1 LRQTNQYVRMEI
13 AGKTHMY
20 SERQNMAYA
29 SGYGFGNGNKT
40 KEKSLVEIPKLRD
53 LAQLV
58 APEAIEDEWGVMS
71 CILTSQKP
79 QDVFLKVANILEP
92 RHFGVP
98 MLQEIWRIMVRMHQ
112 QHLPVAYSV
121 LQCHLQDTYEKNQ
134 EFFQEF
140 LPRMYESAHDEEHV
154 TIYAERILSKY
165 HKRTLIGACSE
176 GINAAVQHMEP
187 SDALAELERRI
198 SEVRQEIH
206 STKKKGGS
214 CFDDLLDEY
223 IDKLEAQANGEQASD
238 TIKTG
243 SWYDF
248 NEAAQGFAPGDF
260 FVLAA
265 PTSCGKSMAA
275 IGLAREFALEGH
287 AVAYVSLEVPKE
299 AMIERIMSP
308 ILGFSATATRRSGVV
323 SNEKMQAVK
332 EFREKY
338 RGLQIAVQKPSQNS
352 YESFQKSMAEA
363 ESRYREKLG
372 DDFTGF
378 RVVIVDY
385 LQLLASNVP
394 AQFRVIEIDRV
405 AQLLRNYAI
414 DNNCTVIALAQQ
426 DTETAKAAAKEPDN
440 LNCLSYC
447 KTIDNH
453 ATQIIFMHNPK
464 FGDRKQIH
472 NATYIDFIWMKN
484 REGANG
490 RVRMGVNWETGW
502 LFPLALVGS
511 SKSEPTPPAA
521 TDPWKSLAEKYGT
534 PSKKSKQLTEDAHPE
549 IIIDLPAVE
558 ESLVSLAMPK
568 GADAVLVEQ
577 METIDLDYQEEEDEV
592 IEMIPEEPL
601 TAPESATAIADMT
614 IDVEVTEATTENISG
629 GGESIEI
636 NGEMYEIGEEAQFNT
651 GKGVM
656 CPVTI
661 VGVGDYGSIKVKHLD
676 TVRWD
681 DQTREYSGKEFKW
694 YAGKINNA
702 VHPTRIF
709 KKLRSTSLR
718 SDS

>member
-1 LRQTNQYVRMEI
+1 
-13 AGKTHMY
+13 
-20 SERQNMAYA
+20 MAYA

-79 QDVFLKVANILEP
+79 QDVYLKVANILEP
-92 RHFGVP
+92 KHFGLP
-98 MLQEIWRIMVRMHQ
+98 MLQDIWRIMVRMHQ

-154 TIYAERILSKY
+154 TIYAKRILSKY

-206 STKKKGGS
+206 NKNKKSGS
-214 CFDDLLDEY
+214 SFRSLLNNYVADLND
-223 IDKLEAQANGEQASD
+223 QAEGKKPSG

-260 FVLAA
+260 IVIAA
-265 PTSCGKSMAA
+265 PTSCGKSMTG
-275 IGLAREFALEGH
+275 ISLAREFALEGH
-287 AVAYVSLEVPKE
+287 TVMYASLEMTQQTVV
-299 AMIERIMSP
+299 ERVMSP
-308 ILGFSATATRRSGVV
+308 VLGFSAGAMSRSGTI
-323 SNEKMQAVK
+323 SDEKLESIRKFQEEYAN
-332 EFREKY
+332 
-338 RGLQIAVQKPSQNS
+338 LPIAIKKPHQNS
-352 YESFQKSMAEA
+352 YDSFQKSIAEA
-363 ESRYREKLG
+363 EAEFREDMG

-385 LQLLASNVP
+385 LQLLAANVP
-394 AQFRVIEIDRV
+394 SQFKVQEIDKA
-405 AQLLRNYAI
+405 AQLLRNYALE
-414 DNNCTVIALAQQ
+414 NNCTVIALAQY
-426 DTETAKAAAKEPDN
+426 DTETAKAAGKEPDS

-447 KTIDNH
+447 KTIDHH
-453 ATQIIFMHNPK
+453 ATQVVMMHHPN
-464 FGDRKQIH
+464 FGDRKKLH
-472 NATYIDFIWMKN
+472 DAAYIDFLWMKN
-484 REGANG
+484 RDGSNG
-490 RVRMGVNWETGW
+490 RVRMGVDWQKGW
-502 LFPLALVGS
+502 LFSIASGGKRKFEQAPI
-511 SKSEPTPPAA
+511 TQN
-521 TDPWKSLAEKYGT
+521 DPWKSLTEKYGT
-534 PSKKSKQLTEDAHPE
+534 SSKKSKQLAEDAHPE

-568 GADAVLVEQ
+568 GADAALAEQ
-577 METIDLDYQEEEDEV
+577 METIDLDYQEEEEDEV
-592 IEMIPEEPL
+592 IEMIAEEPL
-601 TAPESATAIADMT
+601 AAPESATAVADVT
-614 IDVEVTEATTENISG
+614 INVEATEAATEYISG
-629 GGESIEI
+629 GSESIEI

-651 GKGVM
+651 GKGVL

-694 YAGKINNA
+694 YVGKINDA

>member
-1 LRQTNQYVRMEI
+1 MKTQ
-13 AGKTHMY
+13 GKTHS
-20 SERQNMAYA
+20 SERYMAYS
-29 SGYGFGNGNKT
+29 SGSGFGNKT

-79 QDVFLKVANILEP
+79 EDVFLKVANILEP
-92 RHFGVP
+92 RHFGLP
-98 MLQEIWRIMVRMHQ
+98 MLQDIWRIMLDMHR
-112 QHLPVAYSV
+112 QHTPIAYSV
-121 LQCHLQDTYEKNQ
+121 LQCHLQDAYEKNQ
-134 EFFQEF
+134 EFFDVF
-140 LPRMYESAHDEEHV
+140 VPKMYECTHEEEYV
-154 TIYAERILSKY
+154 TIYADRILSKY

-176 GINAAVQHMEP
+176 GISATLQHMEP
-187 SDALAELERRI
+187 GDALVELERRI
-198 SEVRQEIH
+198 SEIRQEIH
-206 STKKKGGS
+206 SNKKKGGS

-223 IDKLEAQANGEQASD
+223 IDKIEAEASGEKPSG

-243 SWYDF
+243 NWYDF

-260 FVLAA
+260 IVIGA
-265 PTSCGKSMAA
+265 PTSCGKSMAG

-287 AVAYVSLEVPKE
+287 SVAYVSLEIPKE
-299 AMIERIMSP
+299 ALIERLMSP
-308 ILGFSATATRRSGVV
+308 VLGFSATATRRSGKF
-323 SNEKMQAVK
+323 SNEKVEAVK

-338 RGLQIAVQKPSQNS
+338 RSLKIAVQKPSQNS

-426 DTETAKAAAKEPDN
+426 DTETARAAGKEPDS

-472 NATYIDFIWMKN
+472 DATYIDFIWMKN
-484 REGANG
+484 REGSNG
-490 RVRMGVNWETGW
+490 RVRMGVDWKTGW
-502 LFPLALVGS
+502 LFPLASVG
-511 SKSEPTPPAA
+511 KSNFEPTQAPKS
-521 TDPWKSLAEKYGT
+521 DPWEKLAEKYGT
-534 PSKKSKQLTEDAHPE
+534 TSKTKKSKEIAEAPTEE
-549 IIIDLPAVE
+549 IVIDLPELNLFDPLLSIATP
-558 ESLVSLAMPK
+558 M
-568 GADAVLVEQ
+568 GADAELTQQ
-577 METIDLDYQEEEDEV
+577 MSAFDTDFDEDEEEIAETLT
-592 IEMIPEEPL
+592 EEALVDPDTAASL
-601 TAPESATAIADMT
+601 TESATVTVDVQPVEET
-614 IDVEVTEATTENISG
+614 IEVTKEAVASI
-629 GGESIEI
+629 GETIEI
-636 NGEMYEIGEEAQFNT
+636 NGEVYEIGEEAVYKPGAN
-651 GKGVM
+651 GES
-656 CPVTI
+656 CPVNI
-661 VGVGDYGSIKVKHLD
+661 VGVGEYGISVQHLD
-676 TVRWD
+676 TVLWD
-681 DQTREYSGKEFKW
+681 ESTREYTGKEFRW
-694 YAGKINNA
+694 QAGQVKDS
-702 VHPTRIF
+702 VHPSRIS
-709 KKLRSTSLR
+709 KKL
-718 SDS
+718 